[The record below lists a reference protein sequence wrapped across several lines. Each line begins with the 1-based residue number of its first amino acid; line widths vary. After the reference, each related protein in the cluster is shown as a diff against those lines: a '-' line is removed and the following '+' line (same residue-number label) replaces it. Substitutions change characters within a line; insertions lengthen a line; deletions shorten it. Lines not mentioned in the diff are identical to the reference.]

1 MEQRKQDVLKAVV
14 TEFTVNGIPVGSRSL
29 VARYFEKLSSATIRN
44 ELADLV
50 ERGYLEQPHASA
62 GRRPT
67 DLGYRY
73 FVDFLMDLE
82 PVPARIE
89 SFIELELQSAPADPQ
104 ALTERMATVTARVTG
119 TAALVT
125 APTGPRARVKHVDLV
140 ALDGPEVLL
149 ILLVEGNLL
158 RQRVLTLESPA
169 NQVRLSELATA
180 FNQDLLGKDRQ
191 DVEDRSLA
199 ALDPVESE
207 VLRRLADA
215 LRDFDEGAGTLVV
228 HDGVRNLLQQPE
240 FADAMRLHEVLEVL
254 EETRLLT
261 ALLKDLARD
270 TDPAIV
276 IGSEHRT
283 EQLRATT
290 VVLTTYGPSR
300 RMRGMVGAIGP
311 TRMEYGKIVGR
322 LRAVARSAS
331 ERMVES

>member
-14 TEFTVNGIPVGSRSL
+14 TEFTVSGVPVGSRSL
-29 VARYFEKLSSATIRN
+29 VARHFDKLSSATIRN

-82 PVPARIE
+82 AVPAGVE
-89 SFIELELQSAPADPQ
+89 SFIELELQAAPVEPQ
-104 ALTERMATVTARVTG
+104 ALAERMATVTARVTG
-119 TAALVT
+119 TAAVVS

-140 ALDGPEVLL
+140 ALEGSEVLL

-158 RQRVLTLESPA
+158 RQRVLTLQTPA
-169 NQVRLSELATA
+169 DQARLSELATA
-180 FNQDLLGKDRQ
+180 FNQELLGKDRQ
-191 DVEDRSLA
+191 DVQDRSML
-199 ALDPVESE
+199 ALDPLEAE
-207 VLRRLADA
+207 VLSRLADA
-215 LRDFDEGAGTLVV
+215 LRDFDDGAGTLVV

-254 EETRLLT
+254 EETRILA
-261 ALLKDLARD
+261 ALLKDLARE
-270 TDPAIV
+270 TDLAIV
-276 IGSEHRT
+276 IGSEHQT
-283 EQLRATT
+283 QQLRSTT

-300 RMRGMVGAIGP
+300 RLRGVVGAVGP

-331 ERMVES
+331 DRMVES